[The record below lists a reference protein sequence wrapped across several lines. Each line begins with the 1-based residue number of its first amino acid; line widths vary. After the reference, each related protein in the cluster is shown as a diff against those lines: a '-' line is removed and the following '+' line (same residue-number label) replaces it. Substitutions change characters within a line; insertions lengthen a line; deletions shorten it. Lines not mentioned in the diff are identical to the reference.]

1 MLPGESSRPK
11 DVYIASN
18 AMIKHSLDKTAIM
31 YFTGKLFSGIIK
43 IKFQYSITAYKGK
56 VLRNQSGVKTLEMVR
71 ETSRRVVN
79 VLTDVWKQ

>member
-1 MLPGESSRPK
+1 
-11 DVYIASN
+11 
-18 AMIKHSLDKTAIM
+18 MIKHNLDKTAIM

-43 IKFQYSITAYKGK
+43 IKFQYSITAYKGLGTEK
-56 VLRNQSGVKTLEMVR
+56 SIGCKTLEMVR